1 MAPDNGPEGPSLGRV
16 TDSYTAAVAA
26 RVLGCSERL
35 VRKMAAQERLE
46 IVGRDPLLVSQESV
60 HQMRSTRKTRPQR
73 TDPSGSSMTAEQI
86 QQLVRSAVAETLQ
99 QTIPLVLESAER
111 DRERMA
117 AELARERQETERLR
131 QEIADLRAAPP
142 RRRMFRR

>member
-16 TDSYTAAVAA
+16 TDTYTAAVAA
-26 RVLGCSERL
+26 RVIGCSERL
-35 VRKMAAQERLE
+35 VRKMAAQGRLE

-60 HQMRSTRKTRPQR
+60 HQMRSTRKTRTPKP
-73 TDPSGSSMTAEQI
+73 DPSGSSMTAEQI
-86 QQLVRSAVAETLQ
+86 QELVRSAVAESIQ

-117 AELARERQETERLR
+117 AELARERQESDRLR
-131 QEIADLRAAPP
+131 QEIAELRSAPP
-142 RRRMFRR
+142 RRGIFRR